1 MNGENGGQPGFA
13 TAREETCLRQVS
25 ESQIFR
31 RAPAMRALL
40 LYLWEH
46 RRQALSE
53 YAVGI
58 EALGRKPDF
67 DPKFDATVRVQ
78 VSRLRQKLKEFYET
92 EGQESELRLTIPLGS
107 HQLNLVETVPGAAP
121 AAVPAEAPA
130 AARRPPYWLVAAAMA
145 VIALVGLTYQNLR
158 LSAQLREVSQT
169 PELPPFW
176 RSFLAGSRATSLVLP
191 TPIFFY
197 WEDRRLVVRDSHVNE
212 YGQRSASSQLRTLE
226 AQFGTPSVLQHYTVA
241 ADTIAALKL
250 SQYLEQHGRH
260 LWIASAPE
268 LPVDSFGDRN
278 LIFLGS
284 PGTSE
289 HLQQILNESNFFIAP
304 GTTGIV
310 RNRAP
315 AAGEAAVY
323 AEAKRGGRRSVVPG
337 IVSVFPG
344 KAPRTKMLLLSS
356 RTPATLVAFLMSPQG
371 LEVLDRRLREAG
383 SPEHYE
389 CVVLA
394 EVEGTSVLKTNLA
407 ALRPFHPTH

>member
-1 MNGENGGQPGFA
+1 M
-13 TAREETCLRQVS
+13 RQVS

-46 RRQALSE
+46 RREALSE

-92 EGQESELRLTIPLGS
+92 EGRESELRLTIPLGS
-107 HQLNLVETVPGAAP
+107 HQLNLIQTTPEPAPVAVPVEAPVSAP
-121 AAVPAEAPA
+121 AAEPA
-130 AARRPPYWLVAAAMA
+130 AARRPRYWLVAAGMA
-145 VIALVGLTYQNLR
+145 VIAVVGLAYQNLR

-176 RSFLAGSRATSLVLP
+176 RSFLAGSQATSLVLP

-212 YGQRSASSQLRTLE
+212 YSQRSASSQLRTLE

-289 HLQQILNESNFFIAP
+289 HLQQILNESNFFIVP

-323 AEAKRGGRRSVVPG
+323 AEAKRGDRRSVVPG

-344 KAPRTKMLLLSS
+344 KTPRTKMLLLSS

-394 EVEGTSVLKTNLA
+394 EVEGTSVLKTSLA
-407 ALRPFHPTH
+407 ALRRFHPTH